1 MITPEAMSPAYTRGT
16 TCFAQT
22 IWGNQVEVPR
32 NSQILMSTINLGQ
45 SSQDSENL
53 SKDAKKQSGACTQV
67 NLNLFPTNMGHCLE
81 PMITRGIS
89 PIVYILQSPREA
101 NLSKVPT
108 NWGKSM
114 QVQFDILTN
123 TQ

>member
-22 IWGNQVEVPR
+22 IWGNQVKIPR
-32 NSQILMSTINLGQ
+32 ISQRCQ
-45 SSQDSENL
+45 
-53 SKDAKKQSGACTQV
+53 KQSGACIQV

-81 PMITRGIS
+81 PTITRGIS
-89 PIVYILQSPREA
+89 PIVYISQSSREA
-101 NLSKVPT
+101 DLSKVPT